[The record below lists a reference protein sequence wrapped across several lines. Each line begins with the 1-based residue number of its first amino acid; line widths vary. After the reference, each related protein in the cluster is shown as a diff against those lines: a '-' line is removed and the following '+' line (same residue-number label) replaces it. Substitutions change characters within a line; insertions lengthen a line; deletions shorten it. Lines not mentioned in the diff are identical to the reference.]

1 MVAGILRIGW
11 SGFEVLAV
19 VQESSLQ
26 VWLFLLLS
34 SVEIKLSKR
43 IVLC

>member
-1 MVAGILRIGW
+1 MVAGILGIGW

-43 IVLC
+43 VVLC